1 MLQAIVSISVRHRGV
16 LMVLAVLL
24 LGYGSYVAARAKLDV
39 FPEFVPPQVVIQCEA
54 PGLAPEQVET
64 LVTRPIETVV
74 GGISALE
81 SVRSQSVQGLAIVTA
96 IFQEGTNILTARQML
111 GERLAEV
118 AGELPQG
125 VQAPKMEPLTSATMD
140 LLKVGL
146 TADGNSDAGVLP
158 PTPMELR
165 TFADWI
171 VRPRLLAVSGV
182 ASVNVYGGDVRQ
194 LQIEILPDR
203 LAALDLT
210 LDDVL
215 NAARSS
221 TGVRGAGFIETPAQ
235 RIVLQSE
242 GQAGTPEQV
251 GETVIAQRGV
261 QIIRLRD
268 VARVRD
274 GGQPKFGDGMLQ
286 GRPAVLIAMLSQY
299 GANTLEATQAAEQ
312 ALDEMEPSLHA
323 KGITLHRGL
332 FRPASFIESA
342 IHNINHSLLIGS
354 LFVAIVLFLFLW
366 NLRTAFICLTV
377 LPLSLLAAIVLLDHF
392 GATLNTITLGGLVIA
407 IGVVVDDA
415 IIDVENIYRRL
426 RENAESETPR
436 AAFNVVLDAS
446 MEVRGSVVYATF
458 LVIFVFVPVLT
469 MSGLQG
475 KLFAPLAWAYILAV
489 LASLGVALT
498 VTPAMA
504 MLMLP
509 QQASKAHEP
518 LLIKWFKAGYR
529 GLLHGVVGQPFAA
542 IVPVVLLCAWA
553 VWLARGLGGEFLP
566 EFREGHFVTHMN
578 AIPGTSL
585 AESRR
590 LGKQVADALL
600 KTDHVLTVPQQ
611 IGRAELGE
619 DPWGPHRSEF
629 HINITPNLGSGEDEV
644 RAAIRNVFEQ
654 IPGITSDLTT
664 FLGDRIGETI
674 SGETA
679 AVVVSIFGD
688 DLDALDQKADAVR
701 GVLASIPGAVDVQIV
716 APPGTPQTRIQ
727 LRHDRLTQL
736 GFRAVDVL
744 GAIQT
749 AFQGTTVAQ
758 TFENGRVFNV
768 VVVLDEAH
776 RREPETIGELL
787 LTNAAGT
794 RVPLAELADIYGTQG
809 RAMLLHDGARRRQ
822 AVTCNVE
829 GRDVASFVADA
840 QAAVAHHVSFAAGT
854 YPVFGGEAEARAE
867 AQQELLL
874 HSGLASIGIILL
886 LTIVMRNLPNVLLVL
901 MNLPFALVGGV
912 VAVYL
917 TGGSISIGGLVGFVT
932 LFGIT
937 TRNSIMLMSHYEHL
951 VASEGQTWGTATAI
965 RGASERL
972 VPILMT
978 ALVTGLGLL
987 PIAVGANAAGREIE
1001 GPMAVVILGGLTTST
1016 LLNLLVLPTLAL
1028 RWGKF
1033 VAPAA
1038 VES

>member
-1 MLQAIVSISVRHRGV
+1 MLQTIVSTSVRHRGV

-24 LGYGSYVAARAKLDV
+24 LGYGLYVAGHAKLDV

-81 SVRSQSVQGLAIVTA
+81 STRSQSVQGLAIVTA
-96 IFQEGTNILTARQML
+96 TFREGTNILTARQML
-111 GERLAEV
+111 GERLAEI
-118 AGELPQG
+118 ASELPQG

-140 LLKVGL
+140 LLKIGL
-146 TADGNSDAGVLP
+146 TAAGNNDAGVLP

-165 TFADWI
+165 TFADWV
-171 VRPRLLAVSGV
+171 VRPRLLSVPGV

-194 LQIEILPDR
+194 LQIEVLPDR
-203 LAALDLT
+203 LTALGVT

-215 NAARSS
+215 AASRAA
-221 TGVRGAGFIETPAQ
+221 TGVRGAGFVETPAQ

-242 GQAGTPEQV
+242 GQAVTPDKI
-251 GETVIAQRGV
+251 GETVIMQRGL

-268 VARVRD
+268 VARVRN
-274 GGQPKFGDGMLQ
+274 GAQPKVGDALFQ
-286 GRPAVLIAMLSQY
+286 GSPAILIALLSQY
-299 GANTLEATQAAEQ
+299 GANTLEATQAVEA
-312 ALDEMEPSLHA
+312 ALDELEPGLRT
-323 KGITLHRGL
+323 KGIALHRGL

-354 LFVAIVLFLFLW
+354 IFVAIVLFLFLW
-366 NLRTAFICLTV
+366 DLRTAFICLTV
-377 LPLSLLAAIVLLDHF
+377 LPLSLLAAIVLLVHF

-426 RENAESETPR
+426 RENAESGTPR
-436 AAFNVVLDAS
+436 SAFHVVCDAS
-446 MEVRGSVVYATF
+446 MEVRGPVVYATF
-458 LVIFVFVPVLT
+458 LVVLVFVPVLT

-509 QQASKAHEP
+509 QRTKNTREP
-518 LLIKWFKAGYR
+518 LFIKGFKAGYC
-529 GLLHGVVGQPFAA
+529 GLLQGVIGHPLAA
-542 IVPVVLLCAWA
+542 IVPVVLLCGMAF
-553 VWLARGLGGEFLP
+553 WLARGLGGEFLP

-600 KTDHVLTVPQQ
+600 KIDHVLTVPQQ

-619 DPWGPHRSEF
+619 DPWGPNRSEF
-629 HINITPNLGSGEDEV
+629 HINVTPNLGSGEDDV
-644 RAAIRNVFEQ
+644 REAIRGVFEQ
-654 IPGITSDLTT
+654 IPGTTSDITT

-679 AVVVSIFGD
+679 AVVVSVFGD
-688 DLDALDQKADAVR
+688 DLDVLDQKADAVR
-701 GVLASIPGAVDVQIV
+701 GVLARIPGAVGVQIA
-716 APPGTPQTRIQ
+716 APPGTPQMRIQ
-727 LRHDRLTQL
+727 LRNDRLMQL
-736 GFRAVDVL
+736 GFRPTEVLDAVE
-744 GAIQT
+744 T
-749 AFQGTTVAQ
+749 AFQGTTVGQ
-758 TFENGRVFNV
+758 TFVNGRVFDV
-768 VVVLDEAH
+768 VVILDESQ
-776 RREPETIGELL
+776 RKEPEAIGDLL
-787 LTNAAGT
+787 LASATGT
-794 RVPLAELADIYGTQG
+794 RVPLSELADIFGTQG

-822 AVTCNVE
+822 VITCNVV

-840 QAAVAHHVSFAAGT
+840 QAAVARQVTFPAGT
-854 YPVFGGEAEARAE
+854 YSVFSGEAEARAK

-874 HSGLASIGIILL
+874 HSGLAGIGIILL
-886 LTIVMRNLPNVLLVL
+886 LLIVMHNLPNLLLVL
-901 MNLPFALVGGV
+901 VNLPFALVGGIA
-912 VAVYL
+912 AVYI

-951 VASEGQTWGTATAI
+951 VTSEGQSWGRATAI
-965 RGASERL
+965 RGAAERL

-987 PIAVGANAAGREIE
+987 PIAVGADAAGREIE
-1001 GPMAVVILGGLTTST
+1001 GPMAIVILGGLTTST
-1016 LLNLLVLPTLAL
+1016 LLNLLVLPILAL
-1028 RWGKF
+1028 RWGRF
-1033 VAPAA
+1033 AA
-1038 VES
+1038 AHGDVS